1 MNRGNMDLLTKVK
14 ALEQAY
20 KSRDKKEDRPRHY
33 AERIMT
39 LKTKEER
46 KAALEQVPEEYRK
59 LVETHVR
66 NAFMR
71 RK

>member
-1 MNRGNMDLLTKVK
+1 MDLLTKVK

-20 KSRDKKEDRPRHY
+20 KSRNGKEDRPRHY
-33 AERIMT
+33 ADRIMK

-66 NAFMR
+66 NAFEKR
-71 RK
+71 RNP